1 MELILGKGLRTKN
14 LGVNTSLAE
23 HIQQQTEKKRKCS
36 HPGSSM
42 NFSSRNNNNIQEQA
56 FRTQVNSKNNLG
68 KTAIVLLAQETQT
81 TRRQCNQTHLQL
93 WLPQGFPGSSLWL
106 YMCKSKW
113 NWQSGTQDTGRCTS
127 AQEENHLMAQ
137 KSKYISQMHNW
148 DLRNRKKALKIL
160 HHDYNIF
167 KMWSVL

>member
-1 MELILGKGLRTKN
+1 MEVILGKGLRTKN
-14 LGVNTSLAE
+14 LGVNSSLPE
-23 HIQQQTEKKRKCS
+23 HIQQQTEKQKENAPTLG
-36 HPGSSM
+36 HPWISIPETTTI
-42 NFSSRNNNNIQEQA
+42 FRSRLSGHRSTARITWA
-56 FRTQVNSKNNLG
+56 KN
-68 KTAIVLLAQETQT
+68 ARIVLLAQETQT

-106 YMCKSKW
+106 YICKSKR

-148 DLRNRKKALKIL
+148 DLRNRKKKSSKNSASWLYL
-160 HHDYNIF
+160 
-167 KMWSVL
+167 